1 MDVWWG
7 GSPPPA
13 FAPSFTK
20 SCWRPVFACER
31 TCLTRW
37 WRFDAM
43 FVMIAVAVWACALVI
58 WWICSNAFRHSD
70 LDKLKSRLIGSSKTK
85 AVKVASGGGSG
96 GSLIHTEE
104 KNMLLATKFLRR
116 FQLQS
121 KLQEMLEQAGMKWS
135 THRLV
140 NTCLVAV
147 VAVWALAWVFLPDQ
161 FHRFSYLPALVAGAL
176 PVLFVMRKRKARL
189 RRFEELFPDSL
200 EFVSRS
206 MRAGHAFSVSLE
218 MIHREFQE
226 PLAGEFPR
234 TFEEH
239 NLGLPLD
246 VALQK
251 LAKRVPS
258 LDVHFFVS
266 AVLLQ
271 KRTGGN
277 LAEILDKLAYV
288 IRERFKLRGRIRAV
302 SAHGRMTAAA
312 LSAIPAAVAILM
324 FYTNPDYV
332 KFFFKD
338 ETGNIM
344 LGCAVFLQL
353 VGYLIMKKIVNIEV

>member
-1 MDVWWG
+1 
-7 GSPPPA
+7 
-13 FAPSFTK
+13 
-20 SCWRPVFACER
+20 
-31 TCLTRW
+31 
-37 WRFDAM
+37 M
-43 FVMIAVAVWACALVI
+43 FLMIAIAVWACALVI

-85 AVKVASGGGSG
+85 AAKASGAG
-96 GSLIHTEE
+96 GSLIHAEE
-104 KNMLLATKFLRR
+104 KNVLLATKFLRR

-121 KLQEMLEQAGMKWS
+121 KLQEIIEQAGMKWS
-135 THRLV
+135 TQRLV
-140 NTCLVAV
+140 NTSLLAV
-147 VAVWALAWVFLPDQ
+147 VVVWALAWVLLPDQ
-161 FHRFSYLPALVAGAL
+161 FHRFSYLPAIGAGAL
-176 PVLFVMRKRKARL
+176 PLLYVIRKRRARM

-226 PLAGEFPR
+226 PLAGEFRR

-288 IRERFKLRGRIRAV
+288 IRERFKLRGRIRAI
-302 SAHGRMTAAA
+302 SAHGRMTGIA
-312 LSAIPAAVAILM
+312 LSCIPIGVAVLM

-332 KFFFKD
+332 RFFFLD
-338 ETGNIM
+338 DTGNIM
-344 LGCAVFLQL
+344 LGCAIALQIA
-353 VGYLIMKKIVNIEV
+353 GYLIMKKITSIEV

>member
-1 MDVWWG
+1 M
-7 GSPPPA
+7 
-13 FAPSFTK
+13 SFVILIGAIWAAAMVAWFLVSKYIK
-20 SCWRPVFACER
+20 S
-31 TCLTRW
+31 
-37 WRFDAM
+37 
-43 FVMIAVAVWACALVI
+43 
-58 WWICSNAFRHSD
+58 SD
-70 LDKLKSRLIGSSKTK
+70 LDRIKARLSGTNKSKKAKSGKPGEASVMQQDAGTKNRLAQKIVDRYRLGPKIG
-85 AVKVASGGGSG
+85 V
-96 GSLIHTEE
+96 L
-104 KNMLLATKFLRR
+104 
-116 FQLQS
+116 
-121 KLQEMLEQAGMKWS
+121 LEQAGMRWAPA
-135 THRLV
+135 RLV
-140 NTCLVAV
+140 HTCLLGFMAGFILGWMLTSSLIIAIAFGGVA
-147 VAVWALAWVFLPDQ
+147 AAA
-161 FHRFSYLPALVAGAL
+161 
-176 PVLFVMRKRKARL
+176 PVLYILRKRKARL
-189 RRFEELFPDSL
+189 HRFEELFPDAL

-226 PLAGEFPR
+226 PVAGEFRR

-239 NLGLPLD
+239 NLGLPIEI
-246 VALQK
+246 ALQK
-251 LAKRVPS
+251 LATRVPS

-302 SAHGRMTAAA
+302 SAHGKMTATA

-344 LGCAVFLQL
+344 LGSAVFLQL
-353 VGYLIMKKIVNIEV
+353 VGYMIMKKIVNIEV

>member
-1 MDVWWG
+1 
-7 GSPPPA
+7 
-13 FAPSFTK
+13 
-20 SCWRPVFACER
+20 
-31 TCLTRW
+31 
-37 WRFDAM
+37 M
-43 FVMIAVAVWACALVI
+43 FVIIAIAVWVCALVI
-58 WWICSNAFRHSD
+58 WWVCSNAFRHSD
-70 LDKLKSRLIGSSKTK
+70 LDKLKSRLLGTNKAKKTK
-85 AVKVASGGGSG
+85 TAGQNA
-96 GSLIHTEE
+96 SLIQTEE
-104 KNMLLATKFLRR
+104 KGGLLATRLLKRY
-116 FQLQS
+116 QLQI
-121 KLQEMLEQAGMKWS
+121 KFQEMLEQAGMRWS

-140 NTCLVAV
+140 NTCLIACVAG
-147 VAVWALAWVFLPDQ
+147 WALAWVLLPGQ
-161 FHRFSYLPALVAGAL
+161 FQRFAYVPALAAGSL
-176 PVLFVMRKRKARL
+176 PLLFVMRKRTARM

-200 EFVSRS
+200 EFVARS

-226 PLAGEFPR
+226 PLSGEFRR

-288 IRERFKLRGRIRAV
+288 IRERFKLRGKIRAI
-302 SAHGRMTAAA
+302 SAHGRMTGAA
-312 LSAIPAAVAILM
+312 LSCIPIGVAVIM
-324 FYTNPDYV
+324 FYVNPDYV
-332 KFFFKD
+332 RFFFLD
-338 ETGNIM
+338 DVGNIM
-344 LGCAVFLQL
+344 LACAVVLQII
-353 VGYLIMKKIVNIEV
+353 GYAIMRQITKIEV

>member
-1 MDVWWG
+1 
-7 GSPPPA
+7 
-13 FAPSFTK
+13 
-20 SCWRPVFACER
+20 
-31 TCLTRW
+31 
-37 WRFDAM
+37 M
-43 FVMIAVAVWACALVI
+43 FWIIVIAIWACAMVV

-70 LDKLKSRLIGSSKTK
+70 LDKLKSRLLGTGKTK
-85 AVKVASGGGSG
+85 TAKAVVS
-96 GSLIHTEE
+96 GSLIQSEE
-104 KNMLLATKFLRR
+104 KNVLLATRFLRR

-121 KLQEMLEQAGMKWS
+121 KLQELIEQAGMKWS
-135 THRLV
+135 TQRLV
-140 NTCLVAV
+140 NTSLLAAVATGG
-147 VAVWALAWVFLPDQ
+147 LAWVLLPGALQ
-161 FHRFSYLPALVAGAL
+161 RYAWAPALAAGTL
-176 PVLFVMRKRKARL
+176 PVLFVVRKRRGRMRK
-189 RRFEELFPDSL
+189 FEEQFPESL

-226 PLAGEFPR
+226 PLAGEFRR

-288 IRERFKLRGRIRAV
+288 IRERFKLRGRIRAI
-302 SAHGRMTAAA
+302 SAHGRMTGIA
-312 LSAIPAAVAILM
+312 LSCIPAGVAVLM

-332 KFFFKD
+332 RFFFLD
-338 ETGNIM
+338 DTGNIM
-344 LGCAVFLQL
+344 LGCALVLQ
-353 VGYLIMKKIVNIEV
+353 VIGYLIMKKITSIEV